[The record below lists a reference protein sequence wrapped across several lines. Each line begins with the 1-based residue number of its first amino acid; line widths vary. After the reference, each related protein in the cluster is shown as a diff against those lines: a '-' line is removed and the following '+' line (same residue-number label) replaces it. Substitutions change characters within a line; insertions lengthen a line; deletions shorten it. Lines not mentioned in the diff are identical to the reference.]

1 MNDLL
6 NIRNLYA
13 AYQSSDIQ
21 SESFLK
27 RILDPGSVTN
37 VLLKN
42 INLTVRENETLGIVG
57 ESGSG
62 KSLTVKSILG
72 LLNFN
77 PGIIQGEI
85 IYHNQK
91 QANILN
97 KNLFDSEGN
106 KFWRKRKSLKYQWHA
121 SISGNIMVPP
131 TIRSDSTLEVIL
143 YNMRGHHKSLEILAK
158 NITPNSPLVLD
169 GTSGFTHC
177 YLSAEIEIPWS
188 YNLNLDIEQALKSY
202 KQEGLVIKGKEI
214 SMIFQDPKT
223 FLNPHWSISKQ
234 INNLQLLF
242 NSNKSEGNQIFRI
255 FHDLKIFLNTLW
267 PIFKKQINNLRTLS
281 NSNKS
286 KVQEDQILEGMKED
300 LIDLGLDDRRILKY
314 KIGDL
319 SGGQVQRI
327 MILLSNI
334 AKPSLI
340 IADEPTTGLDVT
352 LKREIV
358 ERVLKHKK
366 SSMIFISHDLNM
378 VRRISTRIN
387 IMFKGEIL
395 ENCVSSQFL
404 GDQIHHPYAS
414 DLLSIHD
421 SHYSE
426 YLQEDSNEKNED
438 YLGCSYYHFNCKL
451 RKEGLCDI
459 VSPPPIDVEKK
470 EVISEQEVD
479 RHWVKCWDFAD
490 YE

>member
-6 NIRNLYA
+6 AIRNLYA
-13 AYQSSDIQ
+13 AYQSNDIQ
-21 SESFLK
+21 SESLLK

-85 IYHNQK
+85 IYTNQK

-97 KNLFDSEGN
+97 KSLFDGNSN
-106 KFWRKRKSLKYQWHA
+106 KFWRKRKSLRYQWHA
-121 SISGNIMVPP
+121 SISENIKVPP
-131 TIRSDSTLEVIL
+131 TIRNDSHIEVIL
-143 YNMRGHHKSLEILAK
+143 YNMRGHNKSLKILAK
-158 NITPNSPLVLD
+158 DINPNIPLILHD
-169 GTSGFTHC
+169 ATGFTHC

-188 YNLNLDIEQALKSY
+188 YNLNLDIENALKSY
-202 KQEGLVIKGKEI
+202 KNKGFLIKGNEI

-223 FLNPHWSISKQ
+223 FLNPHWSIMKQ
-234 INNLQLLF
+234 INNLQSLF
-242 NSNKSEGNQIFRI
+242 NSNGSEG
-255 FHDLKIFLNTLW
+255 DEEGYEELNSD
-267 PIFKKQINNLRTLS
+267 I
-281 NSNKS
+281 
-286 KVQEDQILEGMKED
+286 KED
-300 LIDLGLDDRRILKY
+300 LMDLGLDDRRILKY

-319 SGGQVQRI
+319 SGGQVQRV

-378 VRRISTRIN
+378 VRRISSRIN

-404 GDQIHHPYAS
+404 GDHKHHPYAS

-426 YLQEDSNEKNED
+426 YLQEDSNKKNGD
-438 YLGCSYYHFNCKL
+438 YMGCSYYHFNCKM

-470 EVISEQEVD
+470 EVVSEQEVD
-479 RHWVKCWDFAD
+479 RHWVKCWDFTD